1 MIIVNIAT
9 DFTATPGARIYS
21 DGPYSGQ
28 EFYDKL
34 LKSKYE
40 LAIEK
45 GIKLKVILDGVE
57 GYTSSFINEA
67 FSLLGNEF
75 NSDSV
80 WNNLIIVS
88 NETPKYIQKVKE
100 SVYEKRK

>member
-1 MIIVNIAT
+1 MIIINIAT
-9 DFTATPGARIYS
+9 DFFYFLGARIYS
-21 DGPYSGQ
+21 DGPFSGQ
-28 EFYDKL
+28 EFYEKL
-34 LKSKYE
+34 LKDKFE
-40 LAIEK
+40 LAIK
-45 GIKLKVILDGVE
+45 DGVKLKIILDGVE

-75 NSDSV
+75 KPEIV

-88 NETPKYIQKVKE
+88 NETPKYIEKVKE

>member
-1 MIIVNIAT
+1 MIVVNIAS
-9 DFTATPGARIYS
+9 DFTSAPGARIYS
-21 DGPYSGQ
+21 DGPFSGQ
-28 EFYDKL
+28 EFYEKL
-34 LKSKYE
+34 LKKQFE
-40 LAIEK
+40 LAIKE
-45 GIKLKVILDGVE
+45 GVKLKVILDGVE

-75 NSDSV
+75 DSDLV
-80 WNNLIIVS
+80 WNTLIIVS

>member
-9 DFTATPGARIYS
+9 DFTPTPGARIYS

-28 EFYDKL
+28 EFYDRL

-45 GIKLKVILDGVE
+45 GLKLKVILDGVE